1 MRAPANPARAK
12 TRSAARRIAASLA
25 RLMPPL
31 PGARLF
37 GAEEAVAGIAEP
49 RDDIGV
55 IVERRVD
62 RGGVDRHVPMLL
74 LHRRHPPRR
83 GGEADE
89 LDRLRAAL
97 LEAADRGAGPM
108 RPRPPPA

>member
-62 RGGVDRHVPMLL
+62 RGGVDQHGRMLL
-74 LHRRHPPRR
+74 LNHCDTRRR
-83 GGEADE
+83 GEEADE
-89 LDRLRAAL
+89 LDHLVAAL
-97 LEAADRGAGPM
+97 L
-108 RPRPPPA
+108 

>member
-1 MRAPANPARAK
+1 MRAPANPLLAK

-37 GAEEAVAGIAEP
+37 GAEETVAGIAEP

-62 RGGVDRHVPMLL
+62 RGGVDRHVRMLL
-74 LHRRHPPRR
+74 LHRCDAWRR
-83 GGEADE
+83 GDEADE
-89 LDRLRAAL
+89 LDRLRPAL
-97 LEAADRGAGPM
+97 LDSARR
-108 RPRPPPA
+108 RP

>member
-1 MRAPANPARAK
+1 MRAPASPARAK

-62 RGGVDRHVPMLL
+62 RGGVDRHVRMLL
-74 LHRRHPPRR
+74 LHRCDAWRR
-83 GGEADE
+83 GDE
-89 LDRLRAAL
+89 VVELYRLRAARP
-97 LEAADRGAGPM
+97 ETADGG
-108 RPRPPPA
+108 